1 MKHGNNKT
9 IRHAAA
15 AIAMAAAMIFTQ
27 GLAAKESAA
36 SDAYPNRPVTVVVPY
51 SAGGFTD
58 IMARLLSKLLSEK
71 WGQPVVVENV
81 VGAGGNLGASKA
93 ARAAPDGYTLLVS
106 NTATN
111 SINQFIYKKMD
122 FDPVKGFEPVVLI
135 IKTPNAVVVNNE
147 VPATSIEELVK
158 LVKADPGKFNYGSSG
173 VGTTA
178 QLTGA
183 LFQDAAGVKLEH
195 IPYKGSSGVMTA
207 LQGNFVQMAFDNSVA
222 WAPLIEAGR
231 VKALAIASLKRS
243 SLMPDVPTM
252 DEAGFRAF
260 ETSSWFGISAPLGTP
275 KPIIEKLNADINAIL
290 RMPEFVEKMKGGEIV
305 GGTPDEYA
313 KFIEG
318 EAEKWEKAVALSGV
332 EKQ

>member
-1 MKHGNNKT
+1 MKYLT
-9 IRHAAA
+9 IKRFRHLAFTLT
-15 AIAMAAAMIFTQ
+15 IAMLTQ
-27 GLAAKESAA
+27 GFAATNAVAA
-36 SDAYPNRPVTVVVPY
+36 DPYPSKPVTVMVPF

-58 IMARLLSKLLSEK
+58 IMARLLSKLLSEQ
-71 WGQPVVVENV
+71 WNAPVVVENV
-81 VGAGGNLGASKA
+81 TGAGGNLGAAKV
-93 ARAAPDGYTLLVS
+93 ARAAADGYTLLVS

-111 SINQFIYKKMD
+111 SINQFIYSKIG
-122 FDPVKGFEPVVLI
+122 FDPVKSFEPVVLI
-135 IKTPNAVVVNNE
+135 IKTPNVVVVNKD
-147 VPATSIEELVK
+147 VPADSVGDLVK
-158 LVKADPGKFNYGSSG
+158 LIKADPEKYNYGSSG

-183 LFQDAAGVKLEH
+183 LFQDAAGVKIQH

-243 SLMPDVPTM
+243 SLMPNVPTM
-252 DEAGFRAF
+252 DEAGFKEF

-275 KPIIEKLNADINAIL
+275 KPIIEKLNADINAVL

-305 GGTPDEYA
+305 GGTPEEYG
-313 KFIEG
+313 KFIVA
-318 EAEKWEKAVALSGV
+318 EAKKWEKAVALSGV

>member
-1 MKHGNNKT
+1 MEHGNNKT
-9 IRHAAA
+9 IRRAAA
-15 AIAMAAAMIFTQ
+15 SIATAAAMIFTQ

-36 SDAYPNRPVTVVVPY
+36 GSYPSRPVTVVVPY

-71 WGQPVVVENV
+71 WGHPVVVENV
-81 VGAGGNLGASKA
+81 VGAGGNLGASKV
-93 ARAAPDGYTLLVS
+93 ARSAPDGYTLLVS

-111 SINQFIYKKMD
+111 SINQFIYKKID
-122 FDPVKGFEPVVLI
+122 FDPVKGFEPVILI
-135 IKTPNAVVVNNE
+135 IKTPNAVIANNE
-147 VPATSIEELVK
+147 VPANSIEEIVK
-158 LVKADPGKFNYGSSG
+158 LVKTDPGKFNYGSSG

-222 WAPLIEAGR
+222 WAPLVEAGR

-243 SLMPDVPTM
+243 PLMPAVPTM
-252 DEAGFRAF
+252 DEAGFKGF
-260 ETSSWFGISAPLGTP
+260 ESSSWFGISAPLATP

-290 RMPEFVEKMKGGEIV
+290 SMPEFLEKMKGGEIV
-305 GGTPDEYA
+305 GGTPDDYA
-313 KFIEG
+313 RFIEN
-318 EAEKWEKAVALSGV
+318 EAAKWEKAVALSGV